1 MSRPNGLTLLRII
14 PMSRPN
20 GLVVTALLTAL
31 VALGPMSTDLYLPSL
46 PGLLRHFDADIA
58 EVQLTLSVFLVGLA
72 VGQLV
77 YGPLSD
83 RFGRRPVLLAGLL
96 LYVVASVI
104 CALAPSVPTLIAAR
118 LLQATGACAGP
129 VVCRAVVRDVHGR
142 EGAARIL
149 SYMGAAMALAPALG
163 PILGGFVEAW
173 LGWRANFAIL
183 CIYGAVGLALT
194 AAILPET
201 APHRGESGGGLDAAL
216 RGYLGL
222 LGQRVYIGF
231 VLCCALA
238 YGGIFSFIS
247 GSSFVFVDIIGLAPQ
262 LYGVCFGAIVLG
274 YILGTLVGGR
284 LTRRIGVER
293 LVRTGGL
300 ISAVGGLALLLSVW
314 TTGASVPGILLPRHP
329 FAHRHLHDRDGT
341 GTAQRHGRRHRSL
354 PAHRGHGRG
363 LAGIRPD
370 GLGGG
375 GRCCHRSSGQ
385 RHRDPHGGGHR
396 IGRSVAAA
404 DLLAAY
410 FRCFARIRSFSMMF

>member
-1 MSRPNGLTLLRII
+1 
-14 PMSRPN
+14 MSRPN

-83 RFGRRPVLLAGLL
+83 RFGRRPVLLAGLI
-96 LYVVASVI
+96 LYVVASAI

-238 YGGIFSFIS
+238 YGGIFCFIS

-274 YILGTLVGGR
+274 YILGTLMGGR

-314 TTGASVPGILLPRHP
+314 TTGASVAGILLPTVIYMV
-329 FAHRHLHDRDGT
+329 GT
-341 GTAQRHGRRHRSL
+341 GLVLPNAMAGAIGPFPRMAGTAAALLGFVQM
-354 PAHRGHGRG
+354 G
-363 LAGIRPD
+363 LAAAGGVAIGHLANGTAIPMAAGIALA
-370 GLGGG
+370 GLLQPLIYWLLI
-375 GRCCHRSSGQ
+375 S
-385 RHRDPHGGGHR
+385 
-396 IGRSVAAA
+396 AASPGSA
-404 DLLAAY
+404 VS
-410 FRCFARIRSFSMMF
+410 R